1 MKIWREVTGV
11 PNGER
16 QISMEEGNKDAPGG
30 IRREGRRARLLV
42 RMAGEFISRGRREM
56 CADEEA

>member
-1 MKIWREVTGV
+1 M

-42 RMAGEFISRGRREM
+42 RMAGEFISMGRREM